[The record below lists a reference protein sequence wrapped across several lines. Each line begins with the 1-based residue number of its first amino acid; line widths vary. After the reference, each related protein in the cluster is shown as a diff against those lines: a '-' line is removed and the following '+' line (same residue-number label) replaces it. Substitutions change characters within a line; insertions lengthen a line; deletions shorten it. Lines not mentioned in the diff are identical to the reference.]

1 MNRNGVQFSLV
12 GEAPNV
18 GNVCMHGNQLV
29 KKLLIII
36 LEPLPTKV
44 GQTGHVRKMVIKIS
58 IGIS

>member
-12 GEAPNV
+12 GEAPND

-29 KKLLIII
+29 KKILIII

-44 GQTGHVRKMVIKIS
+44 WPMGHVRKMVIKIS